1 MEKLYKNYLMSKR
14 ILVSNVAE
22 PSDTRENISRAL
34 FCLYNQYGV
43 IVSKGKELVT
53 ASVVKDYMDEFNE
66 QYNETAFYRNYPMS
80 VLKLTPGQK
89 RLDQLVHYT
98 ITYGFGEFDEAGHS
112 IFEQELTKRKPLN
125 EYVTP
130 TVWNI
135 LTEEEATKEIETIV
149 KNLLLGTRPLNKN
162 QEELVI
168 NVYHDETFD
177 NKAIFKTIKSK
188 NVAMRLLLLTNDLYF
203 TKFISL
209 SDVPKFVEEL
219 LATSYVNKDYE
230 VKVNIKKLNLT
241 NKDRK
246 LITKIIDVLLDK
258 KYDIRE
264 CCEKKKVWCG
274 LLHHI
279 HYKAKNDNAKLFLN
293 TIRGDKN
300 ISVYSETENLMK
312 SHNAV
317 GAAKVL
323 KDNKGSSAVL
333 RNLNYLLTRCQN
345 EADVFQVIDN
355 IGEDFNLVVG
365 VQLLQNYKL
374 NKGVA
379 EPRVFTFT
387 KYKLQNRHKETVE
400 EVQSRRSVVSK
411 MVSEIAATAIKTLI
425 DKKLHDKIVKKVY
438 IDPEMKN
445 IALPINESTGNTGLG
460 YMISGSR
467 VPLEDNNVRV
477 FTYWEKVND
486 IDLATF
492 IIGEDGKQQEFSW
505 RTNYRNTSTSI
516 VFSGDQTSGF
526 NGGSEY
532 FDIDMSLF
540 KQEHPEARY
549 IIFTDNVF
557 SGKTFSEC
565 YCKAGFMLRKELT
578 EGNIFEPK
586 TVKTSYMITGE
597 STFSYLFAIDLK
609 TNEIVW
615 LNTAINSNS
624 RVAGNENV
632 MENIQKKL
640 HATEIF
646 NVYDFFEQSSAML
659 VSDPET
665 AELIVSDNYQGD
677 NVVHSYDVDK
687 ILAYMNM

>member
-22 PSDTRENISRAL
+22 PSDTIENISRAL

-53 ASVVKDYMDEFNE
+53 ASVVKDYMDQFNE
-66 QYNETAFYRNYPMS
+66 RYNETVFYRNYPMS
-80 VLKLTPGQK
+80 VLKLTPQQK
-89 RLDQLVHYT
+89 LLDQLVHYT

-112 IFEQELTKRKPLN
+112 IFEQELTKRKPMN
-125 EYVTP
+125 EYVAP

-149 KNLLLGTRPLNKN
+149 KNLLLGTRPLNKD
-162 QEELVI
+162 QETLVI
-168 NVYHDETFD
+168 NVYRDATFD
-177 NKAIFKTIKSK
+177 NNEVFKTIKSK
-188 NVAMRLLLLTNDLYF
+188 NIAMRLLLITNDLFF
-203 TKFISL
+203 TKFMSL
-209 SDVPKFVEEL
+209 SDVPKFIEEL
-219 LATSYVNKDYE
+219 LVENYVNKDCR

-258 KYDIRE
+258 KYDVRE
-264 CCEKKKVWCG
+264 CCEKKKIWCG

-279 HYKAKNDNAKLFLN
+279 HYTAKNENAKTFLN

-300 ISVYSETENLMK
+300 VSIYSETENLIK
-312 SHNAV
+312 SRNVAE
-317 GAAKVL
+317 AAKVL
-323 KDNKGSSAVL
+323 KNNKGSGAVL
-333 RNLNYLLTRCQN
+333 RNLNYLLSRCSTGT
-345 EADVFQVIDN
+345 EVFQVIN
-355 IGEDFNLVVG
+355 SIGDDFNLVVG
-365 VQLLQNYKL
+365 VQLLQNFEL
-374 NKGVA
+374 NKGDA
-379 EPRVFTFT
+379 NPRVFTFT
-387 KYKLQNRHKETVE
+387 KYKLQNKHKETVS
-400 EVQSRRSVVSK
+400 EVLCRRSFVSK

-467 VPLEDNNVRV
+467 IPLEDNNVRV

-492 IIGEDGKQQEFSW
+492 IIDEEGKQKEISW
-505 RTNYRNTSTSI
+505 RTNYNNTTKSI
-516 VFSGDQTSGF
+516 VFSGDQTSGY

-532 FDIDMSLF
+532 FDIDLPLF
-540 KQEHPEARY
+540 KLDYPQARY
-549 IIFTDNVF
+549 IVFTDNVF
-557 SGKTFSEC
+557 SGKNFSEC

-609 TNEIVW
+609 THEIIW
-615 LNTAINSNS
+615 LNTAFNSKS
-624 RVAGNENV
+624 RVAGNENI
-632 MENIQKKL
+632 MESIQKKL
-640 HATEIF
+640 HATDVF
-646 NVYDFFEQSSAML
+646 TVYDLFAKSSAIL
-659 VSDPET
+659 ITDPEE
-665 AELIVSDNYQGD
+665 AELIVSDNHQGD

-687 ILAYMNM
+687 ILTYMNM